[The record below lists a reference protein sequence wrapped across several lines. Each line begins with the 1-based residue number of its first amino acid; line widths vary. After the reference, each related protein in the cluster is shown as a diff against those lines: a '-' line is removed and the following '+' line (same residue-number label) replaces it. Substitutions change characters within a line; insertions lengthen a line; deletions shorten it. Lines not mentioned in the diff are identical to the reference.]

1 MTANQATGRTL
12 DQEQEDIGYICEII
26 HKGSF
31 ENCLI
36 VSTES

>member
-12 DQEQEDIGYICEII
+12 DRDQEDIGYFWKIM

-31 ENCLI
+31 DNGLI